1 MSEKVT
7 LMMSWLGK
15 VSLGS
20 ETINHTDSLYY
31 KLKVWILKDLD
42 INTRGGSNKIELPLS
57 CIMVHVGSSVFG
69 V

>member
-42 INTRGGSNKIELPLS
+42 INTRGGSNKI
-57 CIMVHVGSSVFG
+57 CH
-69 V
+69 